1 MKYFISSILTLFLF
15 SCNTTKKNN
24 SLTYFGGQIINPR
37 TNFVLLLKDDKV
49 VDTLPLKKNNRF
61 IAEYKNFSE
70 GLYTFKHANEFQY
83 IYIEPSDSILVRLNT
98 WDFDESIVYSGRGSS
113 KNEFLINLF
122 LQNEKEERKMFK
134 YFNLN
139 ETDFQFKIDS
149 LANKRQAI
157 YDEFSKN
164 RENITTG
171 FQKLT
176 NTAIHFPL
184 YRLKEL
190 YPLYNKRAHRLR
202 NFPKVS
208 SDFYKFRKDVNLN
221 EANFLSFYPYRNY
234 VINYLINLSYQQKEK
249 DSTKSDITINLLNAI
264 VENVKLEEFKNAL
277 LKSIV
282 IDDFLKSQSTC
293 TINNETLDIFLE
305 NCTDETYLTQV
316 KNLVNDSKFVV
327 NKKPLEDF
335 KIVSY
340 NNKNLNINKVIKNNN
355 AVIYF
360 WSAEHMSLEYLTNRI
375 HYLEKKHPK
384 ILFVGINMQ
393 PDSRA
398 FTSDP
403 DLNLLDLKNQFKLTK
418 DSYAHNYLT
427 SSYPRTIM
435 VNNKGI
441 VTNGFTYL
449 DSQKFSSELK
459 KLEKN

>member
-1 MKYFISSILTLFLF
+1 MKYLISSILTLFLF
-15 SCNTTKKNN
+15 SCNSTKRNN
-24 SLTYFGGQIINPR
+24 SLTYFGGQVVNPR
-37 TNFVLLLKDDKV
+37 TNFVLLLKNDKV
-49 VDTLPLKKNNRF
+49 IDTLPLKPDNRF
-61 IAEYKNFSE
+61 IAEYKNFEE

-83 IYIEPSDSILVRLNT
+83 VYIEPSDSILVRLNT

-122 LQNEKEERKMFK
+122 LQNEKEEAKMFR
-134 YFNLN
+134 YFYLN
-139 ETDFQFKIDS
+139 EADFQFKIDS
-149 LANKRQAI
+149 LAKKRQAI
-157 YDEFSKN
+157 YNEFSKN

-176 NTAIHFPL
+176 NTAIHYPL

-190 YPLYNKRAHRLR
+190 YPLYYKRAHRLK
-202 NFPKVS
+202 NFPDIS
-208 SDFYKFRKDVNLN
+208 SDFYNYRKQVNLN

-234 VINYLINLSYQQKEK
+234 VINYLFNLSYQQKEK

-264 VENVKLEEFKNAL
+264 VENVKLEDFKNAL

-282 IDDFLKSQSTC
+282 IEDFLKSESTC
-293 TINNETLDIFLE
+293 SINKETLNIFLD

-316 KNLVNDSKFVV
+316 KNLVNDSKYVL
-327 NKKPLEDF
+327 NEEPLQDF
-335 KIVSY
+335 EIESY
-340 NNKNLNINKVIKNNN
+340 NNSILNIKKVIKNNN
-355 AVIYF
+355 TVIYF
-360 WSAEHMSLEYLTNRI
+360 WSAEHMSLEYLTKRI
-375 HYLEKKHPK
+375 NYLVKKHPK

-393 PDSRA
+393 PNSRA

-403 DLNLLDLKNQFKLTK
+403 DLNLLDLNNQFKLTK
-418 DSYAHNYLT
+418 NSYAHNYLT

-449 DSQKFSSELK
+449 DSQKFNSELN